1 MADHAIWEDKRNW
14 KGCISEIINVKIEEA
29 NARKKKRQSELNMQ
43 EGKEKK
49 GFFKKGLGA
58 IKSIINSK
66 DKNEA

>member
-1 MADHAIWEDKRNW
+1 
-14 KGCISEIINVKIEEA
+14 
-29 NARKKKRQSELNMQ
+29 MQ